1 MGGGCIIESISSSLA
16 SMDLSTANVNE
27 LQDAAQLIVE
37 SASHILQAFDNKK
50 EVLWPSFIRVTVS
63 RLPTQE
69 IFLLFSSQKS
79 VATSLV
85 NGLDAVQSF
94 MLANK
99 LPDLEPAIITA
110 PHISIYA
117 NR

>member
-1 MGGGCIIESISSSLA
+1 MNIGSY
-16 SMDLSTANVNE
+16 
-27 LQDAAQLIVE
+27 
-37 SASHILQAFDNKK
+37 F
-50 EVLWPSFIRVTVS
+50 
-63 RLPTQE
+63 
-69 IFLLFSSQKS
+69 
-79 VATSLV
+79 V

-99 LPDLEPAIITA
+99 TPDMEPAIITA